1 MYLSR
6 TCRMVLNLITISLS
20 LTDDE
25 RLWLRKR
32 DKQKCNRNVRGRQ
45 VEQYYKLK
53 TTQNKT
59 IVIKFDYL
67 SVKKRAQ

>member
-25 RLWLRKR
+25 RLWLGKR